1 MFDEKFFDDEETD
14 KKTQKTVTGIPV
26 YELDVDKYIR
36 ASK

>member
-14 KKTQKTVTGIPV
+14 IKTQKTVNNNPA

-36 ASK
+36 AYK

>member
-14 KKTQKTVTGIPV
+14 AKTQKTVNSNPV